1 MLRVG
6 SANPRLMFPKPEF
19 GLRVNIGRI
28 SHAPKIRHQ
37 QGTTG
42 LATSVV
48 RPPHN
53 LRYLMGLQALQDLHE
68 PFLPML

>member
-6 SANPRLMFPKPEF
+6 SANPRLTFPKPEF
-19 GLRVNIGRI
+19 GLRVNMGRI

-37 QGTTG
+37 RGTTG
-42 LATSVV
+42 LAASVAQ
-48 RPPHN
+48 PLHN
-53 LRYLMGLQALQDLHE
+53 LRYLMGLRALQDLLE